1 MAVEVSESAAAMIK
15 NKTEGGGGVGAKGKR
30 GAMKFCRLHE
40 IPYFT
45 STCLAHKSISTPVS
59 HLSLPSETE
68 ILRLRSPEQ
77 SRNKFAKWLF
87 NLARSEARATAPPAA
102 QWGHCRSSGAASER
116 VSPPSCQLPDLSP
129 PRPSAREQGW
139 GCGWEGATRN
149 VTSKMLCHFPFSPP
163 ALSP

>member
-1 MAVEVSESAAAMIK
+1 MIK
-15 NKTEGGGGVGAKGKR
+15 NKMEGGGGVGAKGKR

-102 QWGHCRSSGAASER
+102 RWGHCRSSGAASQR

-129 PRPSAREQGW
+129 PRPSAESRAGVVDGKVPRE
-139 GCGWEGATRN
+139 
-149 VTSKMLCHFPFSPP
+149 MSPP
-163 ALSP
+163 KCSAISLSHHLPSLPKT